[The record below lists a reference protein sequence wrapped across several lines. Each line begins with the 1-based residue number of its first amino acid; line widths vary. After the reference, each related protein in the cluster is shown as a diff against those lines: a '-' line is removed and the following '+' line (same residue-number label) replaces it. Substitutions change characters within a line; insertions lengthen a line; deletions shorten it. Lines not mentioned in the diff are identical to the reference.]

1 MNKIVQEIRDELTKL
16 KGISAEQARSMPP
29 TYYTSADFLALEEE
43 HIFHK
48 EWICVG
54 HTGEI
59 PNPGDYYVTEL
70 VGEPLIVTHSH
81 DGQIRVLSNVCRHR
95 GNLLAEESGNRKN
108 FICAYHAWVYNS
120 EGHLQNAPMMDRV
133 EGFDKS
139 ACRLPSFATEIWEGF
154 IYVNLDGSAASAT
167 LSMARRRSGPATG
180 RRWPKTLWKAT
191 ISAQLTP
198 KRSIPLP
205 PHPSASRCPTMITTQ
220 AIGPSIILTTLNV
233 CPTHPG

>member
-154 IYVNLDGSAASAT
+154 IYVNLDGSAAPLADQLEGLMPIIKNYRMGERNFVYGEET
-167 LSMARRRSGPATG
+167 IWACN
-180 RRWPKTLWKAT
+180 WKALAENFMEGYHL
-191 ISAQLTP
+191 SA
-198 KRSIPLP
+198 I
-205 PHPSASRCPTMITTQ
+205 
-220 AIGPSIILTTLNV
+220 
-233 CPTHPG
+233 